1 MGTLFVVIFYL
12 GKFGD
17 FAKDFCTSADNIY
30 KGAVCTKISLLT
42 GGIIMEIKGI
52 NGIISTYKTNK
63 NNAQKKTAAS
73 AVNRTNTDRVE
84 FGFERAIAAAKAEI
98 AAAAKADAS
107 PKELLEAQ
115 QTAEQ
120 GVDSSSIAD
129 LILMG

>member
-1 MGTLFVVIFYL
+1 MAILLKIFAHL
-12 GKFGD
+12 PI
-17 FAKDFCTSADNIY
+17 IY
-30 KGAVCTKISLLT
+30 IRVQYAP
-42 GGIIMEIKGI
+42 
-52 NGIISTYKTNK
+52 
-63 NNAQKKTAAS
+63 KKTAAS